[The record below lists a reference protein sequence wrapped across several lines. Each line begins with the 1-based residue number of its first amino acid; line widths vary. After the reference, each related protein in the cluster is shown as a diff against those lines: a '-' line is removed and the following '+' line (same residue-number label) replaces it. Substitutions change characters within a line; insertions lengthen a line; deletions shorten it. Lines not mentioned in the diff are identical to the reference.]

1 MLRGVLD
8 KVWVDRM
15 REMVLDSFEHPTTWD
30 KMYSTG
36 LAAFFCA
43 QKTVMLPMT
52 SRCGRNIVTYSPLAS
67 FAAELLDS
75 KTIRAAEPSG
85 PSRGVKAA

>member
-1 MLRGVLD
+1 
-8 KVWVDRM
+8 M
-15 REMVLDSFEHPTTWD
+15 RDTVMDSFEHPTIWD

-52 SRCGRNIVTYSPLAS
+52 SRCGQNMVSVDLWPLAPS
-67 FAAELLDS
+67 AASCVGLPDKIVLILLYREPREL
-75 KTIRAAEPSG
+75 
-85 PSRGVKAA
+85 

>member
-1 MLRGVLD
+1 
-8 KVWVDRM
+8 M
-15 REMVLDSFEHPTTWD
+15 RDTVMDSFEHPTIWD

-52 SRCGRNIVTYSPLAS
+52 SRCGQNMVNDCLWPFRPLAV
-67 FAAELLDS
+67 LIYQTRLC
-75 KTIRAAEPSG
+75 
-85 PSRGVKAA
+85 